1 MGNPPPVACAN
12 EKSPLSYARHKD
24 TRIDKLWEAQTREL
38 DPVRRKALVHDLE
51 RLMLT
56 ENYYLSINWWERI
69 IIHHRR
75 VKGWHFNPSHLQG
88 QELVEVWL
96 DQ

>member
-1 MGNPPPVACAN
+1 
-12 EKSPLSYARHKD
+12 
-24 TRIDKLWEAQTREL
+24 
-38 DPVRRKALVHDLE
+38 
-51 RLMLT
+51 MLT

-75 VKGWHFNPSHLQG
+75 VKGWHFNASHLQG
-88 QELVEVWL
+88 QQLVEVWL

>member
-1 MGNPPPVACAN
+1 M
-12 EKSPLSYARHKD
+12 
-24 TRIDKLWEAQTREL
+24 WEAQTREL
-38 DPVRRKALVHDLE
+38 DPVKRKALVHDLE

-69 IIHHRR
+69 IINHRR
-75 VKGWHFNPSHLQG
+75 VKGWHFNSSHLQG
-88 QELVEVWL
+88 QEMVEVWL